1 MEDPGNL
8 AWNIFSELRK
18 ELVEA
23 QRIRTQLIG
32 FKITFVG
39 TAVGLIVANQSAVSL
54 ALLAVPAVAAV
65 FFDLLI
71 VGYNVS
77 VHRIGFYCLT
87 HVEPILKSKGSW
99 PANVP
104 LWEEFMHQPGLR
116 GVRPALANLGLT
128 ALVVVLGVISAIRA
142 LPIGYGILCSLVLI
156 GLLGF
161 DCLSHLRL
169 PPLLRKAAPTEILPN
184 E

>member
-1 MEDPGNL
+1 MDDPGNL
-8 AWNIFSELRK
+8 AWSIFSELRK

-39 TAVGLIVANQSAVSL
+39 TSVGLIVANQSAVSL
-54 ALLAVPAVAAV
+54 ALLTIPAVAAV

-77 VHRIGFYCLT
+77 ILRIGFYCLR
-87 HVEPILKSKGSW
+87 HVEPILRANGRW
-99 PANVP
+99 PKDVL

-116 GVRPALANLGLT
+116 GIRPALANLGLT
-128 ALVVVLGVISAIRA
+128 ALAVALGVVSAILTLPVGYWIACSVVL
-142 LPIGYGILCSLVLI
+142 ILLF
-156 GLLGF
+156 GL
-161 DCLSHLRL
+161 DCLAHLRL
-169 PPLLRKAAPTEILPN
+169 PPLLRAAVRNPGS
-184 E
+184 

>member
-23 QRIRTQLIG
+23 QRIRAQLIG

-77 VHRIGFYCLT
+77 ILRIGFYCLM
-87 HVEPILKSKGSW
+87 HVEPILRVQGHW
-99 PANVP
+99 PADAL
-104 LWEEFMHQPGLR
+104 LWEEFMHQSGLR

-128 ALVVVLGVISAIRA
+128 ALAVALGVISTLRTV
-142 LPIGYGILCSLVLI
+142 PIGYGVSCSLILI
-156 GLLGF
+156 GLFSL
-161 DCLSHLRL
+161 DCLAHLRL
-169 PPLLRKAAPTEILPN
+169 PPLLRKAVRMGSLPK
-184 E
+184 